1 MEAIEAING
10 VPQIACITI
19 ICMAIGFILKH
30 SKFKDNFIPVVML
43 CCGAGLGI
51 VGYFTI
57 PDFAPHILMAIAMG
71 ISSGLGS
78 TGFHQLFS
86 QLKQDDTPSSDG

>member
-1 MEAIEAING
+1 
-10 VPQIACITI
+10 
-19 ICMAIGFILKH
+19 
-30 SKFKDNFIPVVML
+30 ML

-51 VGYFTI
+51 AGFFTI
-57 PDFAPHILMAIAMG
+57 PAFAPHILMAIAIG

-86 QLKQDDTPSSDG
+86 QLKKDDETNSSSEG